1 MANEDGKNQFG
12 GFHPEKPHGAVKRL
26 QQLTKAAPMSGAPV
40 SALNAPRR
48 LQRQATRP
56 EAPAP
61 TAETPALASPPQ
73 ELPRSVILADVWA
86 ALAAQDGA
94 SLLVREYATR
104 ARKAAGA

>member
-12 GFHPEKPHGAVKRL
+12 GFHQEKPHGAVKQL
-26 QQLTKAAPMSGAPV
+26 EQLTRAAPMSGAPV

-56 EAPAP
+56 EPTPAP
-61 TAETPALASPPQ
+61 EAPALAAPPQ